1 MMITEHTPKPQFIK
15 NLSPEF
21 IFSFKKSKLSQ
32 ELKLKQIETK
42 HKKIFFFKK
51 RSEYCEH
58 RKRTLSM
65 ASPFSKTQSD
75 LFNQT
80 NLTIEDSQ
88 QSLIHLDRC
97 ITSLKSLYPRK
108 KIEVTSISQ
117 SVSFTNQKS
126 RDFNGTYTIGNSWK
140 IKTLHNYL
148 NPKRPITKNYF
159 FDDNNLGNQPTEI
172 P

>member
-1 MMITEHTPKPQFIK
+1 MMIPEQTPKPQFIK

-21 IFSFKKSKLSQ
+21 IFSFKKSKLSKG
-32 ELKLKQIETK
+32 LKLKQLETK
-42 HKKIFFFKK
+42 HNKNFFFKK
-51 RSEYCEH
+51 RSDYCEH

-65 ASPFSKTQSD
+65 ASPFSKTQSN
-75 LFNQT
+75 LFNQK

-88 QSLIHLDRC
+88 QSLIHLDRG

-108 KIEVTSISQ
+108 KIEVTPISQ
-117 SVSFTNQKS
+117 SASFTNEKS
-126 RDFNGTYTIGNSWK
+126 PDFNVTYTIGDSWK

-148 NPKRPITKNYF
+148 NPKRPITKNYL
-159 FDDNNLGNQPTEI
+159 FDDNNLGTHPTEI